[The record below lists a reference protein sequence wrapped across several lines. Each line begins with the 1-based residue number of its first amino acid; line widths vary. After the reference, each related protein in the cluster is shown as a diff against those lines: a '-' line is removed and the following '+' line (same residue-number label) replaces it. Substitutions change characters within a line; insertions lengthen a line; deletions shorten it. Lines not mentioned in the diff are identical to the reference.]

1 MRLTR
6 SQTAG
11 AAAAFAALAAL
22 LSPAIAHAA
31 APGDTVAL
39 PVRDALHALTVQTE
53 DRTGYER
60 SKFRHWVDAD
70 RDSCNSRQE
79 VLLEE
84 AVIAPVQD
92 ANCALSGGS

>member
-1 MRLTR
+1 MRSARAHT
-6 SQTAG
+6 
-11 AAAAFAALAAL
+11 AAAVASTLAVM
-22 LSPAIAHAA
+22 LSPATAHAA

-53 DRTGYER
+53 NRTGYER

-70 RDSCNSRQE
+70 RDSCNTRQE

-84 AVIAPVQD
+84 PSPRPSRTPT
-92 ANCALSGGS
+92 AL